1 MKKTYRITLID
12 STNKHVAFRVLAAD
26 MATAIR
32 AAQAKADDMPA
43 GKISDEMR
51 PSKPREA
58 KDTKAPLRPSICALA
73 AAGGAYVIVSSKGS
87 TADSRLTERRAA
99 IYSNIFIGDV

>member
-32 AAQAKADDMPA
+32 AAQAKAEVPA
-43 GKISDEMR
+43 TTEPTSCACDGQIDI
-51 PSKPREA
+51 EA
-58 KDTKAPLRPSICALA
+58 
-73 AAGGAYVIVSSKGS
+73 
-87 TADSRLTERRAA
+87 
-99 IYSNIFIGDV
+99 